1 MGGADL
7 EGGRSG
13 LSSGQKGS
21 LVMEVESYLNYY
33 LGWGTDLEMMVDEVQ
48 NQ

>member
-7 EGGRSG
+7 EGGCSG

-21 LVMEVESYLNYY
+21 LVKVIMEVVRWDPY
-33 LGWGTDLEMMVDEVQ
+33 LGLGDRAPGDDGR
-48 NQ
+48 